1 MRTIR
6 SIVALAGLVPV
17 LALTG
22 SAGPALARPAGI
34 SSAGAR
40 SQDRSASE
48 LGSPGFRVAVSRH
61 YGKPVNASGY
71 SVIIVTGRDQVWAF
85 GGTNPGGP
93 SLPVAARWNGR
104 TMIASTLPAGLA
116 GFITE
121 ASAPAASDIWAAS
134 SYGRYLLHWNG
145 ARWAL
150 ARQWH
155 SGVITDVDAVS
166 ARNVWVFGTSPLGTT
181 GTGTWHFNG
190 RSWYQVHGLGATIC
204 RASAVS
210 RRDIW
215 GISAG
220 SSGDSVVHYTG
231 RNWHRVRTGRALEGV
246 QLTDIL
252 ATSPSDVWVLGDTH
266 TDGTVRLVLV
276 HWDGTDWS
284 RLPSS
289 VQAWPGR
296 LAPGPD
302 GSVLISATPTNGA
315 ADGLILRATTRGWR
329 PMITLRSPL
338 GSGVSDIALMRSTKS
353 LWASGG
359 VLNRVGG
366 DAVIW
371 EGPARWTPH
380 RAAARWTGSDST

>member
-1 MRTIR
+1 MRTVR
-6 SIVALAGLVPV
+6 SIAALAGLVPV

-22 SAGPALARPAGI
+22 SAGPALARPAGASSAEARRQD
-34 SSAGAR
+34 SSAG
-40 SQDRSASE
+40 E
-48 LGSPGFRVAVSRH
+48 LSSPGFRVAVSRH
-61 YGKPVNASGY
+61 YGPRVNASGY
-71 SVIIVTGRDQVWAF
+71 SVIVLTGRDQVWAF

-104 TMIASTLPAGLA
+104 TMMTSTLPAGLT

-121 ASAPAASDIWAAS
+121 ASAPSANDIWAAS
-134 SYGRYLLHWNG
+134 SYSRYLLHWNG
-145 ARWAL
+145 VRWSL

-166 ARNVWVFGTSPLGTT
+166 RHDVWVFGTSPLGTA

-190 RSWYQVHGLGATIC
+190 RSWRRARGLGATIY

-220 SSGDSVVHYTG
+220 AHGNSVLHYTG
-231 RNWHRVRTGRALEGV
+231 RTWHRVRTARALDGI
-246 QLTDIL
+246 QLADIL
-252 ATSPSDVWVLGDTH
+252 AISSSDVWVLGDTQA
-266 TDGTVRLVLV
+266 DGTARLVLV
-276 HWDGTDWS
+276 HWDGAEWS

-338 GSGVSDIALMRSTKS
+338 GSGVSDIALMRSDKS

-371 EGPARWTPH
+371 EGQARRTAH
-380 RAAARWTGSDST
+380 RAAARWTASDSA